1 MPQMVMEHYFI
12 DMEVN
17 SNMIKITNIKN
28 SRDYYNT
35 AFGGNSCIIGIDE
48 VVPYGACGLNRDG
61 FGDVKTVL
69 MGGKLRAMHSS
80 QCRKYAVRNSEILKR
95 FGRAKRTRS
104 LPDLVAN
111 RVFVIA
117 EAEKTEDAYN
127 KYKALVYLTIDGKKE
142 KGIYSANIT
151 ANPSMKTKAIYTVGE
166 VELDGMANSVLKT
179 VSLDKISEVN
189 IEKDE
194 KCVKTGDKETS
205 EFVDNLEKRFEKK
218 STTPVLSFEEC
229 MFGRQSTSGIEQTVE
244 SAIQVANA
252 YGTNEYSND
261 VDYFTGGE
269 NCFADIT
276 GIFDG
281 SSETGGAGYLGERTI
296 SSDTFYGWMSINLE
310 TYICNVLMGCDFSDK
325 SDENQKAIDDRVKGA
340 MDYLCAVL
348 ETIVLADP
356 VGGQTQ
362 GASHPDH
369 IVNIAVKENGINRTL
384 DATFAT
390 DVIEP
395 SDDESVFEQSVNK
408 MVEAINDKTYER
420 GTTEKAFWIAGN
432 SFTGNGPE
440 GSRKSTVE
448 EMSKAM
454 RDYFYGKI

>member
-1 MPQMVMEHYFI
+1 
-12 DMEVN
+12 
-17 SNMIKITNIKN
+17 MIKITEKINS
-28 SRDYYNT
+28 SRDYYNA
-35 AFGGNSCIIGIDE
+35 AFGENSCIIGIDE

-80 QCRKYAVRNSEILKR
+80 QCRKYAVRNNEILKR
-95 FGRAKRTRS
+95 FRGAKRTRS

-111 RVFVIA
+111 RIFEIK
-117 EAEKTEDAYN
+117 ETEKTKDAYN
-127 KYKALVYLTIDGKKE
+127 KYKALVYFTIDGKKE

-151 ANPSMKTKAIYTVGE
+151 ANPSMKTKAIYTVGT

-179 VSLDKISEVN
+179 VPLGEISKVE
-189 IEKDE
+189 IETEKDE
-194 KCVKTGDKETS
+194 KKTTVKADRETAKLID
-205 EFVDNLEKRFEKK
+205 ELEKRFEKK
-218 STTPVLSFEEC
+218 SATPVLSFEEC

-325 SDENQKAIDDRVKGA
+325 SDKNQKAIDDRVKEA

-369 IVNIAVKENGINRTL
+369 IVNIAVKKNGINRTL

-395 SDDESVFEQSVNK
+395 SDDESVFEQSVNR

-454 RDYFYGKI
+454 RDYFYGKIEG